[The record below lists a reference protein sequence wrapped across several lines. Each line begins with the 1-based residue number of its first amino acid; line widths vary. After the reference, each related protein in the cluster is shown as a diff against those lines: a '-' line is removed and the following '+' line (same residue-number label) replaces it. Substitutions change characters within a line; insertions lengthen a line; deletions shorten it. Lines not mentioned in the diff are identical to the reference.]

1 MTLEPLRE
9 AGPLVAAHAAMA
21 IAAMLAGGAQFAL
34 PKGTGAHRA
43 IGYGFAGLM
52 AAVAISSFGI
62 FGFRVIGPFSPIHLL
77 SAFTLYTLWH
87 AVRDARRGDIAGH
100 RRAITLLYVFA
111 IGVTGLFTLW
121 PGRVMHAVLF
131 DG

>member
-21 IAAMLAGGAQFAL
+21 LAAMLAGAVQFAL

-43 IGYGFAGLM
+43 VGYGFVGLM

-77 SAFTLYTLWH
+77 SAFTLYVLWG
-87 AVRDARRGDIAGH
+87 AMRDARRGDIARH
-100 RRAITLLYVFA
+100 RRAMTLLYGLA
-111 IGVTGLFTLW
+111 LGVTGLFTLL
-121 PGRVMHAVLF
+121 PGRVMHAVLL
-131 DG
+131 GG